1 MYMEVHLQVGHAI
14 CDPKIQ
20 TMINAPP
27 SMYNKGPQKAS
38 VALLNMAMLPSWQSV
53 AVRLASGRG
62 FLVSTDRVIFGVDSK
77 YGYPRGE

>member
-1 MYMEVHLQVGHAI
+1 MEVQLLGGHAI
-14 CDPKIQ
+14 FDPKIQ
-20 TMINAPP
+20 TIPNAHQG
-27 SMYNKGPQKAS
+27 SIHKGSQKAS

-53 AVRLASGRG
+53 AVRIASGRG